1 MEPLVCSAPGT
12 RVDCPV
18 CWCSIACPDRP
29 AWLSTGRT
37 ERLVLCWSEARTGR
51 SRSDS
56 SSFRGSDVVH
66 DLRWAAVF
74 CIDGVAA
81 LGAHDLRK
89 LVELGVA
96 TGREDDGS
104 GDSGFHRLATGDE
117 CLDGL
122 NFPTSGLVGLA
133 AAASRALLAFT
144 IDWTNPR
151 PLRRLILG
159 VGSLSFGG

>member
-1 MEPLVCSAPGT
+1 
-12 RVDCPV
+12 
-18 CWCSIACPDRP
+18 
-29 AWLSTGRT
+29 
-37 ERLVLCWSEARTGR
+37 VLCWSVARTGR

-56 SSFRGSDVVH
+56 SIFRGSDVVH
-66 DLRWAAVF
+66 DLRWAALF
-74 CIDGVAA
+74 CIDGVLAA
-81 LGAHDLRK
+81 LGAHDFRK
-89 LVELGVA
+89 LVGIGVA
-96 TGREDDGS
+96 ADCEEDGS

-122 NFPTSGLVGLA
+122 NFPTSGLGELA

-159 VGSLSFGG
+159 VGSFSFGG